1 MEDLV
6 VDDWHNEFN
15 EICTRVCK
23 HTSRL
28 EMRNHVQAFMR
39 GLASGARRKNSWH
52 LAESAGFSGPDSLQ
66 RLMAQ
71 ASLDGLVS
79 PHDVVHVCLHF
90 FGSGSPKANR
100 SCRR

>member
-1 MEDLV
+1 
-6 VDDWHNEFN
+6 
-15 EICTRVCK
+15 
-23 HTSRL
+23 
-28 EMRNHVQAFMR
+28 
-39 GLASGARRKNSWH
+39 
-52 LAESAGFSGPDSLQ
+52 LQ